1 MGIFG
6 ILSII
11 FSISCIVGLWK
22 IFEKAGVEGWK
33 ILIPFYNFYI
43 WLKII
48 KKPLWWYIILLIP
61 FINVFMIF
69 IMIIEL
75 LKGFQ
80 RYSLHQQVLGVL
92 FPYVY
97 LPYLGFSS
105 KEKFLDPDKRPAIK
119 KSWIREWV
127 DAILF
132 AVIAVTIINA
142 FLIQHYKIPTSSME
156 KSLLVGDYLW
166 VSKITYGPKVPNT
179 PISFPLVHHTLPL
192 SQTAKSFVEWITVP
206 YYRFPGFAKIKNNDV
221 VVFNYP
227 EGDTVADRIQ
237 AQNYYMLLRTYG
249 RARVWN
255 DKANFGNIIYR
266 PVDKRDNYIKRC
278 IAIPGDKL
286 EIIDQVVYIN
296 DQELESPGIKQFHY
310 LIKTDGTSI
319 NPKAFE
325 RLDISERISFNNVSG
340 EYFTTL
346 SEEAANAIKSFVNVK
361 EVKKIIAP
369 KNYWDEDIFPH
380 DSAYHWNLDNFG
392 PLVIPKAGVTIPL
405 TIQNLVLYK
414 RIIDTY
420 EHNKLEVVGDKIFI
434 NGKESDSY
442 TFQMNYYWMMGDN
455 RHNSLDSRYW
465 GFVPEDHIVGKA
477 LFVWLS
483 FDKNKSVG
491 SRIRWNK
498 LFRWIR

>member
-1 MGIFG
+1 MNIYG
-6 ILSII
+6 ILSVIFLISSII
-11 FSISCIVGLWK
+11 GLWK
-22 IFEKAGVEGWK
+22 MFEKAGVEGWK
-33 ILIPFYNFYI
+33 ILIPFYNFYV
-43 WLKII
+43 WLRII

-69 IMIIEL
+69 LMIIEL
-75 LKGFQ
+75 IKCFQ
-80 RYSLHQQVLGVL
+80 KYELHHQVLAVL
-92 FPYVY
+92 FPFVY

-105 KEKFLDPDKRPAIK
+105 KEKFLDPDKRPEMK

-156 KSLLVGDYLW
+156 KSLLVGDFLW

-179 PISFPLVHHTLPL
+179 PLSFPLVHHTLPL
-192 SQTAKSFVEWITVP
+192 TKYTKSFVEWIKLP
-206 YYRFPGFAKIKNNDV
+206 YYRFAGFTEIKNNDV

-227 EGDTVADRIQ
+227 EGDSVADKIQ
-237 AQNYYMLLRTYG
+237 AQNYYMLVRNYG
-249 RARVWN
+249 RNRVWN

-278 IAIPGDKL
+278 IGIPGDTI

-296 DQELESPGIKQFHY
+296 GEEIKSPGIRQFHY
-310 LIKTDGTSI
+310 IIKTDGSSI

-325 RLDISERISFNNVSG
+325 RLDISERVSFNNVAG

-346 SEEAANAIKSFVNVK
+346 TEEAADQIRGFINVK
-361 EVKKIIAP
+361 EVQKIIAP
-369 KNYWDEDIFPH
+369 KGYWDENIFPN
-380 DSAYHWNLDNFG
+380 DSLYPWNLDNFG
-392 PLVIPKAGVTIPL
+392 PLYIPEAGATIPL
-405 TIQNLVLYK
+405 SVNNLSLYK

-420 EHNKLEVVGDKIFI
+420 EHNDLKVVGDKIFI
-434 NGKESDSY
+434 NGEESNSY
-442 TFQMNYYWMMGDN
+442 TFKMDYYWMMGDN
-455 RHNSLDSRYW
+455 RHNSLDARYW

-483 FDKNKSVG
+483 LDNNKSLG
-491 SRIRWNK
+491 NKIRWNK

>member
-1 MGIFG
+1 MNIFG

-11 FSISCIVGLWK
+11 FLISCIVGIWK

-33 ILIPFYNFYI
+33 ILIPFYNFYV

-61 FINVFMIF
+61 FINVFMVF
-69 IMIIEL
+69 LMIIEL
-75 LKGFQ
+75 MKGFEKNALYEQ
-80 RYSLHQQVLGVL
+80 ALGVI
-92 FPYVY
+92 FPFVV

-105 KEKFLDPDKRPAIK
+105 KEKFIEPDKRTKIK

-127 DAILF
+127 DAIIF

-179 PISFPLVHHTLPL
+179 PISFPLVHHTLPMT
-192 SQTAKSFVEWITVP
+192 QYTKSFVEWIKLP
-206 YYRFPGFAKIKNNDV
+206 YYRFPGFTKIKNNDV

-227 EGDTVADRIQ
+227 EGDTVAVKVQ
-237 AQNYYMLLRTYG
+237 AQNYYILKRNYG
-249 RARVWN
+249 RSRVWN
-255 DKANFGNIIYR
+255 DKVNFGDIIYR

-278 IAIPGDKL
+278 VGIPGDTL
-286 EIIDQVVYIN
+286 QIIDQVVYIN
-296 DQELESPGIKQFHY
+296 GKVLNSPGIRQYHY
-310 LIKTDGTSI
+310 IVKTDGSII

-325 RLDISERISFNNVSG
+325 RLDVSERISFNNVTG
-340 EYFTTL
+340 EYYLTL
-346 SEEAANAIKSFVNVK
+346 SDEAAETISHFVNVK
-361 EVKKIIAP
+361 EVKKVVAP
-369 KNYWDEDIFPH
+369 KGYWDKDIFPN
-380 DSAYHWNLDNFG
+380 DSLYPWNLDYFG
-392 PLVIPKAGVTIPL
+392 PLLIPASGMTIPL
-405 TIQNLVLYK
+405 TVKNLPLYK

-442 TFQMNYYWMMGDN
+442 TFKMDYYWMMGDN

-483 FDKNKSVG
+483 FDKNKPFG